1 MLNMEPDLPMLTN
14 FAVNYVSPM
23 HAHVP
28 RGGRMAPLC
37 AHSARVK
44 TSTRV
49 TKIDCEMGSHVMG
62 SGSRFQVDKCFME
75 YVCFQPLW
83 TLVLSIVLLNLDYT
97 VIKATKHEYPM
108 IF

>member
-1 MLNMEPDLPMLTN
+1 MEPDLPMLTN

-49 TKIDCEMGSHVMG
+49 TKIDCKMGSHVRG
-62 SGSRFQVDKCFME
+62 SGSRFQE
-75 YVCFQPLW
+75 TNALW
-83 TLVLSIVLLNLDYT
+83 NMFASSLFGHLYFSIILLNLHRLYC
-97 VIKATKHEYPM
+97 
-108 IF
+108 